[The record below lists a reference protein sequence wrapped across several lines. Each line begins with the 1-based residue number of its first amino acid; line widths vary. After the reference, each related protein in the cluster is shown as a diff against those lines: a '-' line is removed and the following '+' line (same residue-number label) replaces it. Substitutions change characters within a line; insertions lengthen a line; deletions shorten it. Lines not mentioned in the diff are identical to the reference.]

1 VELLA
6 AFEEIRLRVVAA
18 SDPSF
23 VASLRD
29 SGRTMKNGGG
39 LQFGH
44 LGEHPER
51 EIKRGKEVLGVVR
64 VEVWSTVPVQLWK
77 RAFRK
82 RWERQLVARGE
93 RAVRWLGEVYAVTVC
108 KSTREVATDT
118 VHFNSRGLHGGD
130 EVRRQLCRPFVAR
143 CGDQG

>member
-44 LGEHPER
+44 FGEHPER
-51 EIKRGKEVLGVVR
+51 EVERGEEVVGVVR
-64 VEVWSTVPVQLWK
+64 VEVWSTVSVQL
-77 RAFRK
+77 RECAFRK

-93 RAVRWLGEVYAVTVC
+93 RAVRWFGDMYAVMMC
-108 KSTREVATDT
+108 ESTREVATDT

-130 EVRRQLCRPFVAR
+130 EVRRQLCRPFVVR